1 MHHYHV
7 HTMQLQDVA
16 TLNWSLLGKLHG
28 ETYFAKP
35 AMSGMPNCAGVVKQ
49 WSMLIIICIIFLH
62 QHDNQPFR
70 IVRPVHSFAERRH
83 SSILPNFGTLVWVG
97 CGSIHCST
105 NALFLVTY
113 KFKTY
118 SVRISILCSYHV
130 YLVLQYIDNWY
141 DIWHMMFGWTYIVP
155 PTMTP
160 PYGPI
165 SPGCWLYDSSME
177 PI

>member
-83 SSILPNFGTLVWVG
+83 SSILPKHSHIQRECGIFLTLGLWYGLVVG
-97 CGSIHCST
+97 QYIVQQMHCSWSHI
-105 NALFLVTY
+105 N
-113 KFKTY
+113 
-118 SVRISILCSYHV
+118 SRRIV
-130 YLVLQYIDNWY
+130 
-141 DIWHMMFGWTYIVP
+141 
-155 PTMTP
+155 
-160 PYGPI
+160 
-165 SPGCWLYDSSME
+165 
-177 PI
+177 